1 MHVKAFVSISLYLL
15 RCLSQGMQVITDDLL
30 YNVILNN
37 EETKCTKRFLLASVP
52 CFWYVISSIKNIK
65 WGWHNKV
72 RNLPNSVEFF
82 NFCAQFRDA
91 ECDYT
96 EWHHSECH
104 YIRAITLNIIVT
116 SFIILNIIILN
127 IIILNIIIL
136 NIIILN
142 IIILNI
148 VYWVI

>member
-1 MHVKAFVSISLYLL
+1 MHVKAFASISLYLL

-30 YNVILNN
+30 YEVILNN

-52 CFWYVISSIKNIK
+52 CFRYVITITKNCK
-65 WGWHNKV
+65 WGCQKKE
-72 RNLPNSVEFF
+72 RNLHNSKVFF
-82 NFCAQFRDA
+82 YFCAQFRDA

-104 YIRAITLNIIVT
+104 YIRAITLSIIVT

-127 IIILNIIIL
+127 ILCCVILGACYLVENQHKDT
-136 NIIILN
+136 
-142 IIILNI
+142 
-148 VYWVI
+148 